1 MKDIELQKK
10 ICDAADELKAE
21 YVQTLQNL
29 VRIPSLA
36 GEEAEAQRFMADL
49 YASAGLDVIQ
59 FEARVDK
66 IRSHP
71 AFIDTG
77 TSYNNRPN
85 IIGIL
90 KGNRENNSLILNGHI
105 DVVPPEPY
113 DAWSQD
119 PWSGHI
125 EGEKLFGRG
134 AGDMKSGLLA
144 NLFAVKCIQKAGLKP
159 AGSIMLQSVVDE
171 EAGGAGGT
179 LACLMEG
186 YTADALICTEP
197 HNLNI
202 TISHAGINY
211 FRVIVKGRSAHAGLA
226 HLGVNAIGKMY
237 AIYQALEELD
247 QKRGVEIRFPLFAK
261 GSGRATH
268 LNIGTMR
275 AGEWPSTVPGNA
287 VIECRIGYVPGEK
300 IADIKAL
307 IEQTV
312 RQAAAGDPWLREN
325 PPKVEWVGWQAES

>member
-36 GEEAEAQRFMADL
+36 GDEAEAQRFMADL

-77 TSYNNRPN
+77 KSYNNRPN
-85 IIGIL
+85 VIGIL

-105 DVVPPEPY
+105 DVVPPEPD

-125 EGEKLFGRG
+125 EGDKIIRPRG
-134 AGDMKSGLLA
+134 G
-144 NLFAVKCIQKAGLKP
+144 
-159 AGSIMLQSVVDE
+159 
-171 EAGGAGGT
+171 
-179 LACLMEG
+179 
-186 YTADALICTEP
+186 
-197 HNLNI
+197 
-202 TISHAGINY
+202 
-211 FRVIVKGRSAHAGLA
+211 
-226 HLGVNAIGKMY
+226 
-237 AIYQALEELD
+237 
-247 QKRGVEIRFPLFAK
+247 
-261 GSGRATH
+261 
-268 LNIGTMR
+268 
-275 AGEWPSTVPGNA
+275 
-287 VIECRIGYVPGEK
+287 
-300 IADIKAL
+300 
-307 IEQTV
+307 
-312 RQAAAGDPWLREN
+312 
-325 PPKVEWVGWQAES
+325 